1 MRRVPMTLTAAL
13 LLCATATAAPAMT
26 PTETVKTRVESA
38 LQSLSQTSGGS
49 PESIEQRRVEL
60 RRAADSLF
68 DFTEMGRRALGR
80 HWADRTP
87 AEREEF
93 VKLFTDLIARSYIGK
108 IDHYAGET
116 IAYTAERVDGDE
128 ASVQSRVVTAKGSQI
143 PVEYRLHRVNDDWS
157 AYVFPSSGNPGG
169 VRLFHVPQ
177 GTNQDVETLVFTQ
190 NSARLFVRGDL
201 VVNNDNILLSTTD
214 FTSADQDATMVT
226 EVDPPTGGDVNGT
239 VVAH

>member
-93 VKLFTDLIARSYIGK
+93 VKLFTDLIARSYIGQ

-157 AYVFPSSGNPGG
+157 AYDVFVENVSLVGTYRSQFDRIIRSESFASLLR
-169 VRLFHVPQ
+169 RLREKGQVA
-177 GTNQDVETLVFTQ
+177 E
-190 NSARLFVRGDL
+190 AR
-201 VVNNDNILLSTTD
+201 
-214 FTSADQDATMVT
+214 
-226 EVDPPTGGDVNGT
+226 
-239 VVAH
+239 

>member
-157 AYVFPSSGNPGG
+157 AYDVF
-169 VRLFHVPQ
+169 
-177 GTNQDVETLVFTQ
+177 VETVSLVGTYRSQFDRIIRSESFASLLRRLREKGQ
-190 NSARLFVRGDL
+190 VAEAR
-201 VVNNDNILLSTTD
+201 
-214 FTSADQDATMVT
+214 
-226 EVDPPTGGDVNGT
+226 
-239 VVAH
+239 

>member
-1 MRRVPMTLTAAL
+1 MTLTAAL

-26 PTETVKTRVESA
+26 PTETVKTRVEAA
-38 LQSLSQTSGGS
+38 LQNLSQTSGGS

-157 AYVFPSSGNPGG
+157 AYDVLVENVSLVGTYRSQFDRIIRSESFASLLR
-169 VRLFHVPQ
+169 RLREKGQVA
-177 GTNQDVETLVFTQ
+177 E
-190 NSARLFVRGDL
+190 AR
-201 VVNNDNILLSTTD
+201 
-214 FTSADQDATMVT
+214 
-226 EVDPPTGGDVNGT
+226 
-239 VVAH
+239 

>member
-1 MRRVPMTLTAAL
+1 MRRVLMTLTAAL

-26 PTETVKTRVESA
+26 PTETVKTRVEAA
-38 LQSLSQTSGGS
+38 LQNLSQTSASS
-49 PESIEQRRVEL
+49 PESIEQRRAEL

-143 PVEYRLHRVNDDWS
+143 PVEYRLHRINDGWS
-157 AYVFPSSGNPGG
+157 AYDVFVENVSLVGTYRSQFDRIIRSESFASLLR
-169 VRLFHVPQ
+169 RLREKGQVA
-177 GTNQDVETLVFTQ
+177 D
-190 NSARLFVRGDL
+190 AR
-201 VVNNDNILLSTTD
+201 
-214 FTSADQDATMVT
+214 
-226 EVDPPTGGDVNGT
+226 
-239 VVAH
+239 